1 MDIMLRTM
9 RSGDDFAQHQIDL
22 GPKGQLLAAEYG
34 TREQLPTV
42 YLHGFMGSRLEPRAA
57 MRPLGN
63 IVAFDRI
70 GYGGSTAAADPLS
83 LTDFGERIALALDRL
98 GITACRLVGVSAGGP
113 FAAAAAAVLGDR
125 VAHLSLVCALADPS
139 AIGDGRAGLILR
151 ARRHLRLLRVFM
163 PHLLRRVRRSGLDQR
178 LGRMAIRRDLGPI
191 RAADPDK
198 VAERL
203 FASYREGTRNGTA
216 GLVIDIATLTTAWD
230 FDLAKIAAP
239 TLILEGGADNVVGAG
254 QGAWWRRHL
263 PDARHLVLPDETHIS
278 LVINHAE
285 RIASG
290 AWD

>member
-1 MDIMLRTM
+1 M
-9 RSGDDFAQHQIDL
+9 RSGDEFAQHQIDL
-22 GPKGQLLAAEYG
+22 GPRGHLLAAEYG
-34 TREQLPTV
+34 ARETIPTV

-57 MRPLGN
+57 LRPLGN

-70 GYGGSTAAADPLS
+70 GYGGSTASDGPVS
-83 LTDFGERIALALDRL
+83 LADFGQRITVALDRL
-98 GITACRLVGVSAGGP
+98 GIDACRLVGVSAGGP
-113 FAAAAAAVLGDR
+113 FAAAAAVALGQR
-125 VAHLSLVCALADPS
+125 VVHLSLVCALADPS
-139 AIGDGRAGLILR
+139 VIGDGRAGLILR
-151 ARRHLRLLRVFM
+151 ARRHLRLLRVFL
-163 PHLLRRVRRSGLDQR
+163 PHLLRRARRSGLDQR
-178 LGRMAIRRDLGPI
+178 LARLGLRRDLGPI
-191 RAADPDK
+191 RAADPEE

-216 GLVIDIATLTTAWD
+216 GLVTDIATLTTAWD
-230 FDLAKIAAP
+230 FEPAGILAP